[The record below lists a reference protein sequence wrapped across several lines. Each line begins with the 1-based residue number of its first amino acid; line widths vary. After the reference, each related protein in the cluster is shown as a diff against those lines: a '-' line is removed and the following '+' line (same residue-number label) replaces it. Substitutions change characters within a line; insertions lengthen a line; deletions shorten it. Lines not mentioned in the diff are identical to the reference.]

1 MDSTRMP
8 FPEAF
13 EIDAVGPMPMEFHT
27 KSGVLDFLAWFEDQP
42 FITHEEPQY
51 LVKSDDWQCFLTGM
65 ARAYRDVLIVVQAE
79 PGEELEPVYQSSELE
94 FTHLDLFYK
103 ATSDILNCVTDP
115 KFSPPSGAPI

>member
-1 MDSTRMP
+1 MDLTCMP
-8 FPEAF
+8 FPQAF
-13 EIDAVGPMPMEFHT
+13 EIDAVGPLPLEFHT
-27 KSGVLDFLAWFEDQP
+27 QSGVREFLAWFEDQP
-42 FITHEEPQY
+42 FITLEEPQY

-79 PGEELEPVYQSSELE
+79 PGKELEPVYQSSELE

-103 ATSDILNCVTDP
+103 ATSDILDCVNNP